1 MSRKALETGEAPK
14 GAVSFISERELS
26 HLPRGQCA
34 CMFSNR
40 KELTDGGA
48 VFGKPGKVQRCT

>member
-14 GAVSFISERELS
+14 GAVSFISERELP
-26 HLPRGQCA
+26 HLPCRQCA
-34 CMFSNR
+34 WMFSNR

-48 VFGKPGKVQRCT
+48 VFGKPGKVQCCT